1 MYNNYNSLM
10 YIYVYV
16 ISISV
21 SVSVFMCVLCKLIYI
36 G

>member
-1 MYNNYNSLM
+1 MYNKYNSLM

-16 ISISV
+16 ISILV